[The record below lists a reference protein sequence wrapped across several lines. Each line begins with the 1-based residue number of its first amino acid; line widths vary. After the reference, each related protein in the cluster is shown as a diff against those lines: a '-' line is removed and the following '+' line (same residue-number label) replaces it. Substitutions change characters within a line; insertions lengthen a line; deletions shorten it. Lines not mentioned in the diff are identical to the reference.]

1 MTRYLYS
8 RGPVRQV
15 FSQRASDEL
24 DWSQKNDGQFNC
36 FSDDEESEWL
46 VNIDP
51 SLLDKSNEE
60 KQLDD
65 SQVSSFIE

>member
-1 MTRYLYS
+1 M
-8 RGPVRQV
+8 
-15 FSQRASDEL
+15 AD
-24 DWSQKNDGQFNC
+24 NFNY

-60 KQLDD
+60 KQLDNRF
-65 SQVSSFIE
+65 SAPIPFRFT